1 VFKVIDMDESFS
13 DWSFTQLK
21 KLPKSKLQSIA
32 EDIAWKSDVALL
44 ATTKEELV
52 SFVCY
57 YGLLP

>member
-1 VFKVIDMDESFS
+1 MDESFS